1 MPEGRTLLLLGATGL
16 VGGEVLRLA
25 LDDSRVSRIVA
36 PTRRPL
42 APAPRLEN
50 PVIDFDSLPADAPW
64 WTVDAVICALGATIR
79 AAGSQDA
86 YRKIDRDYV
95 VAIARLTRTRGARAF
110 VLTSAI
116 GANARSRIFY
126 NRVKGEVEAGVEAC
140 GFPSL
145 TIVRPGFIG
154 GRRRE
159 SRPLERA
166 AVETVRVF
174 GPLLPRRWRL
184 NPAEHIARA
193 LLEASVRAGTGR
205 RVVNSEDLV

>member
-1 MPEGRTLLLLGATGL
+1 VPEGRTLLLLGATGL

-42 APAPRLEN
+42 APAQRLEN
-50 PVIDFDSLPADAPW
+50 PVVDFEELPTDAPW

-79 AAGSQDA
+79 AAGSQEA
-86 YRKIDRDYV
+86 YRRIDRDYV
-95 VAIARLTRTRGARAF
+95 VTIARLARTRGAGAF
-110 VLTSAI
+110 ALTSAI
-116 GANARSRIFY
+116 GAGARSRIFY

-166 AVETVRVF
+166 AVATVRVL
-174 GPLLPRRWRL
+174 GPLLPRRWRV
-184 NPAEHIARA
+184 NPAERIARA
-193 LLEASVRAGTGR
+193 LLDGSVRAETGR